1 MAYKKI
7 NYTINFR
14 RARAQLQPSE
24 AAAFLNQMCPKSI
37 PGNFIFW
44 EIRQD
49 AFSGAD
55 YCTFWNG

>member
-1 MAYKKI
+1 MAYKEI

-24 AAAFLNQMCPKSI
+24 AVAFLSLMCPNSI
-37 PGNFIFW
+37 PGNFIFG

-49 AFSGAD
+49 AFHGAD
-55 YCTFWNG
+55 YCTF